1 MYKRVLFPTDGSDIA
16 TTTLEYAC
24 AVADAHDATLHLL
37 NVADTTRDSLT
48 RIGDEVVDVL
58 EREGREIVDAAAERA
73 RDRGV
78 SVVPDVLQGDPSET
92 IVEYAD
98 AADAD
103 VIVMPTHGRKGLHRV
118 LLGSVTERVC
128 NASDVPVVTVNPAAD
143 RAPRYPP
150 RDVLVPVDGSEGAN
164 RALAE
169 GIAVA
174 EATGASL
181 HLLHVVETASLG
193 FDVRSA
199 VGDEKLEQR
208 ATEVIESAV
217 ETASDSS
224 VDVVTDT
231 VAYGEPYREI
241 LSHVRDH
248 DVDLVAI
255 GAQGQTRFHRYV
267 MGGVTAKII
276 RTSPAPVLM
285 VRHGDGE

>member
-1 MYKRVLFPTDGSDIA
+1 MYTRILFPTDGSDAA
-16 TTTLEYAC
+16 TAALGYALD
-24 AVADAHDATLHLL
+24 VAAAHDATLHVL

-78 SVVPDVLQGDPSET
+78 PVVADVLQGDPGET
-92 IVEYAD
+92 ILEYAD
-98 AADAD
+98 AADVD
-103 VIVMPTHGRKGLHRV
+103 LVVMPTHGRKGLHRV

-128 NASDVPVVTVNPAAD
+128 NASDVPVVTVNPAED
-143 RAPRYPP
+143 RALRYPP
-150 RDVLVPVDGSEGAN
+150 RDVLVPLDGSEGSN

-181 HLLHVVETASLG
+181 HVLHVVETASLG

-208 ATEVIESAV
+208 ATEIVEAAV
-217 ETASDSS
+217 ETASSSS
-224 VDVVTDT
+224 VEVLTDT

-267 MGGVTAKII
+267 VGGVTAKII

-285 VRHGDGE
+285 VRHDDGE